1 MTRTTKSA
9 LVVGAGILGVTL
21 GLFISLSPSR
31 PPEVVPA
38 PPFRFIGTPSVSTGL
53 MTFQITNEGRA
64 GIYYVASSPQVKSNG
79 QWSDVQRTSARATFL
94 APYGTGTITATAPSN
109 GLPWRVPVYVHRVP
123 TKLELWKRRTENLL
137 YRQNHHTG
145 IKNHVTYSPEIT
157 P

>member
-21 GLFISLSPSR
+21 GLFVSLSPSR
-31 PPEVVPA
+31 QPEVVPP
-38 PPFRFIGTPSVSTGL
+38 PPFRFIGTPSVSTGF

-64 GIYYVASSPQVKSNG
+64 GIYYVASSPQVKSNE
-79 QWSDVQRTSARATFL
+79 QWSDLQGTSARATIL
-94 APYGTGTITATAPSN
+94 APHGTGTIAATTPSN

-123 TKLELWKRRTENLL
+123 TKLELWKRRMETLL
-137 YRQNHHTG
+137 NRQNRGGG
-145 IKNHVTYSPEIT
+145 IKVHVAYSPELT